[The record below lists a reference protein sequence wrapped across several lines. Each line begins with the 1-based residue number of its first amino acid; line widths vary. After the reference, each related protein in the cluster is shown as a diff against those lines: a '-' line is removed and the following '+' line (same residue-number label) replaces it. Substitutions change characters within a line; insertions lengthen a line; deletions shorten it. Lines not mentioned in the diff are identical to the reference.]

1 MKQTV
6 EKLFA
11 LVALVV
17 IGLFS
22 VTHLSF
28 RGGFVRY
35 PWASYVP
42 FIGEIESAMMAIA
55 MIFLVMWAVGEI
67 R

>member
-6 EKLFA
+6 EKLFG
-11 LVALVV
+11 LIALVV

-22 VTHLSF
+22 VTHISF
-28 RGGFVRY
+28 RGGFIRY
-35 PWASYVP
+35 PWASAVP
-42 FIGEIESAMMAIA
+42 FIGEIESAMMAVA
-55 MIFLVMWAVGEI
+55 MIFLLMWIVGEI